1 MVTHR
6 TTAQPKTT
14 GPSTDAG
21 HSASLEKSEKA
32 TTPKQPPELSTTEKN
47 NHSTFWGPESRIDL
61 ELPGKDLKLVFSKS
75 LIFYNDTWLKVS
87 FYLKSVKDIS

>member
-1 MVTHR
+1 MVSPR
-6 TTAQPKTT
+6 LK
-14 GPSTDAG
+14 GSG
-21 HSASLEKSEKA
+21 
-32 TTPKQPPELSTTEKN
+32 
-47 NHSTFWGPESRIDL
+47 RIDL